1 MLADFP
7 YRARFVLTS
16 GRQMNNR
23 NIGRLENFKRNALFV
38 VTPLCYC
45 SFKFDSIAGIFHLRR
60 QQIPHLEPLYRKDLK
75 PSVKV
80 RNLGGS
86 RRHGSLRS
94 YFREGCIKISFKWAG
109 FKLWKH
115 LDTSMIKHLI
125 RLTDSGR
132 KFPSSSRSSYEAVAS
147 QKTKRSALSCNFSNL
162 TRFFLPQNIHATGQ

>member
-7 YRARFVLTS
+7 YRARFVSTS

-23 NIGRLENFKRNALFV
+23 NIGRLETFKRNALFA
-38 VTPLCYC
+38 VTPLCYI
-45 SFKFDSIAGIFHLRR
+45 SFKCDNVAGIFHLIR

-75 PSVKV
+75 PFVKV

-86 RRHGSLRS
+86 RRHESLRL

-115 LDTSMIKHLI
+115 LNTSMPKYLI
-125 RLTDSGR
+125 RLKDSGR

-147 QKTKRSALSCNFSNL
+147 QKTKRSASHV
-162 TRFFLPQNIHATGQ
+162 TFLI